1 MALLILI
8 VLAEQSH
15 APISP
20 DASSSKASTAEVVIG
35 PLALMTLIGFL
46 SDACL
51 IRERKELLRVHSLTT
66 S

>member
-1 MALLILI
+1 MTLLILI

-20 DASSSKASTAEVVIG
+20 DASSSKASTA
-35 PLALMTLIGFL
+35 LALMTLIGFL
-46 SDACL
+46 SAACL
-51 IRERKELLRVHSLTT
+51 IRERKELLRVQNLTT